1 MPLTSPNLD
10 DRNFEQLLAELKRR
24 IPSHTREWTTFDVEG
39 DPGITLVQ
47 LFAHLTD
54 MLLYRANRIPERNRL
69 KFLQLLGVGLQPAA
83 AAEGLVTLANERGPL
98 AALPLSAGVPLAA
111 GKVPFMTRDGV
122 NVLPV
127 EALAF
132 VKRPVDKNDPRYDD
146 FKARHQAWL
155 LAQGKSGGSELGFYE
170 TVPVT
175 MPTPAE
181 PRPRLDLD
189 RDTQD
194 RAIYLALLARPNED
208 PSKLREVLAHQT
220 LSLGV
225 VPALDAV
232 PAALPPMRPADGM
245 TAPLGLVYELP
256 NTAAATGAAWRR
268 LQPTQEPDVL
278 NGVGVVQ
285 LPLPDVAGLANW
297 SFVDPTAEGTGDFPP
312 RLEDEALRARLVT
325 WLRIRLPTPPGTQQ
339 ETAGRARLTWVG
351 INAARVAQAL
361 RVGGEAAGTGNGEP
375 DQVLRLANTP
385 LLPKSITLESRQA
398 DGSRRDW
405 RAVDDLLAAEADD
418 AVFTVD
424 PEAGS
429 LVFGDGLRGVRPA
442 VGERFTAHYEY
453 GGGPSGNVAIG
464 AIKTSPD
471 PRLAGGFR
479 ISNPLPTWGGD
490 SGETVAEG
498 ERRIPL
504 LLRHRDRAVTA
515 DDFRDI
521 TERTPGVDVGRVE
534 VIPLHRPGKP
544 AADNEAGVV
553 TVLAIPSS
561 DAREPLWPV
570 PDRLFLTRVCEH
582 LDRCRLVTT
591 EVFVRGP
598 DYVDVY
604 LSVGI
609 AIRPGHFPDSVRQA
623 VQQRLRDYLSAL
635 RGGPDETGWP
645 LRRRLLRKEL
655 EAVVA
660 RVAGV
665 DYLSALPLQMG
676 VGGLSDV
683 PEYLLSGLELPRVA
697 GLLVSLG
704 DTEALVEAFK
714 PPAAAA
720 GTTSV
725 VPVPVSRS
733 IC

>member
-1 MPLTSPNLD
+1 MPLTIPNLD
-10 DRNFEQLLAELKRR
+10 DRNFEQLLVELKRR
-24 IPSHTREWTTFDVEG
+24 IPAHTREWTTFDVEG

-98 AALPLSAGVPLAA
+98 AALPLAAGVPLAA
-111 GKVPFMTRDGV
+111 GKVPFMSRDGV

-132 VKRPVDKNDPRYDD
+132 VKRPVDKNDPRYPD

-155 LAQGKSGGSELGFYE
+155 LAQGKTAGSDLGFYE
-170 TVPVT
+170 TLPVT
-175 MPTPAE
+175 LPTPAE
-181 PRPRLDLD
+181 PRPLLDLD

-194 RAIYLALLARPNED
+194 RAIYLALLARPNEAVD
-208 PSKLREVLAHQT
+208 KLREVLAHQT

-232 PAALPPMRPADGM
+232 PAALPPQRPVDGV
-245 TAPLGLVYELP
+245 TPPLGLVYELP
-256 NTAAATGAAWRR
+256 NTVATGAAWRR
-268 LQPTQEPDVL
+268 LQPTQSPDVL

-297 SFVDPTAEGTGDFPP
+297 SFADPTDEGTGDFPP
-312 RLEDEALRARLVT
+312 RLEDDALRARLVT
-325 WLRIRLPTPPGTQQ
+325 WLRIRLPIPPGTQQ

-351 INAARVAQAL
+351 INAARVGQAL
-361 RVGGEAAGTGNGEP
+361 RVDGEAVGTGNGEP
-375 DQVLRLANTP
+375 DQLMRLANTP
-385 LLPKSITLESRQA
+385 LLPDSITLESRQT
-398 DGSRRDW
+398 DGSGRLW
-405 RAVDDLLAAEADD
+405 RAVDDLLAAAADD
-418 AVFTVD
+418 AVFVVD
-424 PEAGS
+424 AEAGTLS
-429 LVFGDGLRGVRPA
+429 FGDGLRGARPA
-442 VGERFTAHYEY
+442 PGERFTARYEY
-453 GGGPSGNVAIG
+453 GGGPAGNVAIG

-471 PRLAGGFR
+471 ARLAGGFR
-479 ISNPLPTWGGD
+479 IANPLPTWGGD

-521 TERTPGVDVGRVE
+521 SERTPGVDVGRVE
-534 VIPLHRPGKP
+534 VIPLYRPGKP
-544 AADNEAGVV
+544 PADNEAGVV
-553 TVLAIPSS
+553 TVLAIPRS

-582 LDRCRLVTT
+582 LDSRRLVTT

-609 AIRPGHFPDSVRQA
+609 AVRPGHFPDSVRQA
-623 VQQRLRDYLSAL
+623 VQKRLRDYLSAL
-635 RGGPDETGWP
+635 PPGGPDETGWP

-665 DYLSALPLQMG
+665 DYLDVMQMG
-676 VGGLSDV
+676 VGSLTDAA
-683 PEYLLSGLELPRVA
+683 EHLLAGLELPRIA
-697 GLLVSLG
+697 GLLISLG
-704 DTEALVEAFK
+704 DTEPLAEAFT
-714 PPAAAA
+714 PPAATGA
-720 GTTSV
+720 TPV